1 MKKIIWLIFD
11 IFVAVIWLII
21 IGNILFRIFTHP
33 LANSAWAE
41 LMHSHLFI
49 SLGVIVGLFVIIN
62 GIGIFISLI
71 ILNIDIE
78 DSDKFINQFAKFSLI
93 IAIITGLLLTES
105 SNTFQLVAT
114 VISFALIFQYFFPKE
129 MNNTLID
136 VYRKFINIRK
146 RKGKEKNKK

>member
-71 ILNIDIE
+71 IFNIDIE
-78 DSDKFINQFAKFSLI
+78 DSDKFINQFVKFSLI

-129 MNNTLID
+129 MKDTFVGL
-136 VYRKFINIRK
+136 YRKLINK
-146 RKGKEKNKK
+146 RNRVDKNKKKK